1 MHRYLR
7 LGAALLAIMM
17 AAPLSAQLAP
27 LGAPKGTLRFDI
39 RGMFQSAD
47 RRIFDGNTEDYLA
60 DFGRGTSVRDKLPS
74 LASADALIA
83 DIVGQPNYQL
93 NLGVQ
98 RANGQLTVGTGTIG
112 VALGITRRITLF
124 ANVPFVTTRVQAH
137 RGIDPASSD
146 GGVNPAHPTFGTPA
160 AQAAADAFFTAFTNA
175 LGALDTRIANGTYSG
190 DPGLAAIANA
200 ISARGAALQNDLF
213 TLTRDAAAS
222 PFVPTAGSA
231 TGREII
237 AVIRGLQDTLSN
249 TLGVTGTGFTA
260 DPVLADARLNDAEF
274 ADYLSSTG
282 DTTTVVPLPEAKIS
296 RMGDMDIGAIFTVIN
311 RFDQPGRRLGG
322 FRLAVT
328 GLVRLPTGQRDDP
341 NNLLDVGTGNGRYEV
356 GVSGTADVGAG
367 RIGTRLEGGYLLRL
381 AALRVRRVAPLDDPF
396 APAQL
401 ANINE
406 NAGDVL
412 SLGARPFFRLAPG
425 IAVHGLMDYYRIGA
439 DAAEYN
445 RPSDVIPGVS
455 ASVLAEG
462 QRTALAVGGGITYVG
477 RAAHDCEPGRKCGWP
492 IEAAWNYST
501 VVRATGGRVTK
512 FRTTRLEIRW
522 YQRLWR

>member
-7 LGAALLAIMM
+7 LGVALFALTMT
-17 AAPLSAQLAP
+17 APLSAQLAP
-27 LGAPKGTLRFDI
+27 VGAPKGTLRFDI
-39 RGMFQSAD
+39 GGMFQSAD
-47 RRIFDGNTEDYLA
+47 QRIFDGNTEDYLA
-60 DFGRGTSVRDKLPS
+60 DFGRGTSVRDGLPS
-74 LASADALIA
+74 LAAADALIA
-83 DIVGQPNYQL
+83 GIVAQPNYRL
-93 NLGVQ
+93 NLGIQ

-112 VALGITRRITLF
+112 VALGITRKITIF

-137 RGIDPASSD
+137 VGIDPANSD

-160 AQAAADAFFTAFTNA
+160 AQALADAFFTAFTNA
-175 LGALDTRIANGTYSG
+175 LAALDTRIANGTYAG
-190 DPGLAAIANA
+190 DPGLEAIANS
-200 ISARGAALQNDLF
+200 ISARGASLQADLF
-213 TLTRDAAAS
+213 NLTRDAGAS
-222 PFVPTAGSA
+222 PFVPTSGSA
-231 TGREII
+231 TGQEII
-237 AVIRGLQDTLSN
+237 GVIRGLQDTLSS
-249 TLGVTGTGFTA
+249 TLGVTGTGFNA

-274 ADYLSSTG
+274 ADYLASTG
-282 DTTTVVPLPEAKIS
+282 DTVTAVPLAEAKVS
-296 RMGDMDIGAIFTVIN
+296 RMGDMDIGAIFTVID
-311 RFDQPGRRLGG
+311 RFDRPGKKLGG

-328 GLVRLPTGQRDDP
+328 GLLRLPTGQLDDP
-341 NNLLDVGTGNGRYEV
+341 NNLIDVGTGNGRYEV

-367 RIGTRLEGGYLLRL
+367 RIGTRLQGGYLLRL

-396 APAQL
+396 ATAEL
-401 ANINE
+401 SNINE

-412 SLGARPFFRLAPG
+412 SLSARPFFRLAPG
-425 IAVHGLMDYYRIGA
+425 LALHGLVDYYRVGA

-445 RPSDVIPGVS
+445 SPSDVIPGVS
-455 ASVLAEG
+455 ASVLEEG

-477 RAAHDCEPGRKCGWP
+477 RAAHECEPGRKCGWP

>member
-1 MHRYLR
+1 M
-7 LGAALLAIMM
+7 
-17 AAPLSAQLAP
+17 
-27 LGAPKGTLRFDI
+27 
-39 RGMFQSAD
+39 
-47 RRIFDGNTEDYLA
+47 
-60 DFGRGTSVRDKLPS
+60 
-74 LASADALIA
+74 
-83 DIVGQPNYQL
+83 
-93 NLGVQ
+93 
-98 RANGQLTVGTGTIG
+98 
-112 VALGITRRITLF
+112 
-124 ANVPFVTTRVQAH
+124 
-137 RGIDPASSD
+137 
-146 GGVNPAHPTFGTPA
+146 
-160 AQAAADAFFTAFTNA
+160 
-175 LGALDTRIANGTYSG
+175 
-190 DPGLAAIANA
+190 
-200 ISARGAALQNDLF
+200 
-213 TLTRDAAAS
+213 
-222 PFVPTAGSA
+222 
-231 TGREII
+231 
-237 AVIRGLQDTLSN
+237 IRGLQDTLSN

-296 RMGDMDIGAIFTVIN
+296 RMGDMDVGAIFTVIN

-425 IAVHGLMDYYRIGA
+425 IAVHGLVDYYRVGA